1 MYAED
6 VPLTQIARQFGTPT
20 YVYSKAALHGAYRSF
35 ANACAG
41 RDVLI
46 CYALKANSNLA
57 VINQFAQLGAGF
69 DIVSGGE
76 LARVIAAGGDPKK
89 VLFSGVGKKA
99 DEIRYALAQEVLC
112 FNLESA
118 QELDR
123 VNEVALSMGKR
134 ARVSFRVNPEV
145 DAQTHPYI
153 STGLKEN
160 KFGVE
165 FGSALALY
173 RKAATLPG
181 VEVTG
186 MDCHIGS
193 QLVDAAPLLE
203 AMDKL
208 LQLVDQLAAEGIHL
222 HHLDLGGGVGIR
234 YTDET
239 PIDPV
244 FYLGE
249 VFKRLGARKLT
260 IMFEFGR
267 ALVGNAGV
275 LLTEVQYLKH
285 TEQADGRNFCV
296 IDAAMNDLIRPAL
309 YQSYHR
315 IEPVTL
321 RSGAGQVYDVVGPV
335 CESGDFLG
343 KARRLN
349 VAQGDLLTVMS
360 AGAYGMVQSS
370 NYNTRTRAAEVLVDG
385 LNVHQVRRRETV
397 EELFALES
405 IVP

>member
-35 ANACAG
+35 ADACAG

-57 VINQFAQLGAGF
+57 VIDQFAQLGAGF

-89 VLFSGVGKKA
+89 VLFSGVGKKV

-239 PIDPV
+239 PIDPA

-275 LLTEVQYLKH
+275 LLAEVQYLKH
-285 TEQADGRNFCV
+285 TAQADGRNFCV

-315 IEPVTL
+315 IEPVMP
-321 RSGAGQVYDVVGPV
+321 RAGAGQVYDVVGPV

-349 VAQGDLLTVMS
+349 VAQGDLLAVMS

>member
-1 MYAED
+1 MYAEN
-6 VPLTQIARQFGTPT
+6 VPLAQIAQQFGTPT
-20 YVYSKAALHGAYRSF
+20 YVYSKAALHGAYRNF
-35 ANACAG
+35 ADACAG

-46 CYALKANSNLA
+46 CYAMKANSNLA
-57 VINQFAQLGAGF
+57 VINQFAKLGAGF

-76 LARVIAAGGDPKK
+76 LERVIAAGGDAKK
-89 VLFSGVGKKA
+89 VLFSGVGKKV
-99 DEIRYALAQEVLC
+99 DEIRYAIEQDVLC
-112 FNLESA
+112 FNIESA

-165 FGSALALY
+165 FGSALDLY
-173 RKAATLPG
+173 RKAAKSPG

-193 QLVDAAPLLE
+193 QLIDAAPLLE

-208 LQLVDQLAAEGIHL
+208 LQLIDQLASEGIHL
-222 HHLDLGGGVGIR
+222 HHLDLGGGIGIR

-239 PIDPV
+239 PIDPAY
-244 FYLGE
+244 YLNE
-249 VFKRLGARKLT
+249 VFKRLGSRKLT

-267 ALVGNAGV
+267 ALIGNAGV

-285 TEQADGRNFCV
+285 TGQADGRNFCV

-315 IEPVTL
+315 IEPVAP
-321 RSGAGQVYDVVGPV
+321 RSGAGEVYDVVGPV

-343 KARRLN
+343 KARKLN
-349 VAQGDLLTVMS
+349 VQQGDLLAVMS

-370 NYNTRTRAAEVLVDG
+370 NYNTRGRAAEVLVDG
-385 LNVHQVRRRETV
+385 ATTYQVRRRETAQ
-397 EELFALES
+397 ELFALES